1 MNTVTNRFT
10 RSYYY
15 KDVPSPIGGL
25 RLVASDDGLAAILW
39 ENEKTDAKRVP
50 LNIVGEDTSHPILI
64 QTERQLGEYFSGQ
77 RKRFDVEMDFAG
89 TDFQNKVWEALLG
102 IPFGETR
109 TYGEIARQIGNPK
122 SVRAVGGASNK
133 NPIAIIAPCHRVV
146 GASGDL
152 TGFAGGLRVKAQLL
166 ALEGLN
172 GFRHEAAA

>member
-1 MNTVTNRFT
+1 MNTVKNRFT
-10 RSYYY
+10 KSYYY
-15 KDVPSPIGGL
+15 KDVPSAIGGL

-39 ENEKTDAKRVP
+39 EKERTDAKRIP
-50 LNIVGEDTSHPILI
+50 LNIVGEDNNHPILI

-77 RKRFDVEMDFAG
+77 RKKFDVKMDFAG
-89 TDFQNKVWEALLG
+89 TDFQNKVWEALLS

-152 TGFAGGLRVKAQLL
+152 TGFAGGLKVKEQLL
-166 ALEGLN
+166 ALEGPK
-172 GFRHEAAA
+172 GFGHTATA

>member
-10 RSYYY
+10 KSYYY

-25 RLVASDDGLAAILW
+25 RLVASDDGLSAILW
-39 ENEKTDAKRVP
+39 ENEKADAKRVP
-50 LNIVGEDTSHPILI
+50 LNIVGEDNSHPILI

-77 RKRFDVEMDFAG
+77 RKRFDVKMDFAG
-89 TDFQNKVWEALLG
+89 TDFQNKVWEALLS

-109 TYGEIARQIGNPK
+109 TYGDIARQIGNPR
-122 SVRAVGGASNK
+122 SIRAVGGASNK

-152 TGFAGGLRVKAQLL
+152 TGFAGGLKAKAQLL

-172 GFRHEAAA
+172 GFRHKAAA